1 MEYIKEVRNCALSVL
16 KLINNDGY
24 KYANKITGRLIED
37 GFLNSYPKIVLWG
50 LRELGYIKTNKQSE
64 LELTSKGKRIVCND
78 KIMQTLAN
86 VPWIIPDIR
95 QPDWDG
101 AFRHLLREG
110 KKTVAKNIEKEIL
123 DENAESLKAMIASLD
138 DKARYAFY
146 VKMQD
151 TMELGAIKAVD
162 ESIDINMPV
171 RKYNVTFHGY
181 TRDKDI
187 ESLPDCKG
195 VFMVYKHMT
204 YGNSQLTW
212 KREIIHIGKAT
223 QKGIRETI
231 KDVCK
236 NINFKDEILSF
247 DELCYSWA
255 ELSERKINI
264 VENALLNRQKPNLN
278 DKSTFDFRYDIA
290 SFEFSGDCDGLK
302 SKSFTIS
309 RNKE

>member
-1 MEYIKEVRNCALSVL
+1 MDNIKNIRDCAASVL
-16 KLINNDGY
+16 ILINDEGY
-24 KYANKITGRLIED
+24 KYANKITGRLIEN
-37 GFLNSYPKIVLWG
+37 GFLNSYPKIVLMG
-50 LRELGYIKTNKQSE
+50 LKELGYIKTNKQSE

-86 VPWIIPDIR
+86 VPWIIPDIS

-101 AFRHLLREG
+101 AFMHLLREG
-110 KKTVAKNIEKEIL
+110 KKAVAKDIEKQIL

-151 TMELGAIKAVD
+151 TMDLEAIRAVD
-162 ESIDINMPV
+162 ETIDINKPI
-171 RKYNVTFHGY
+171 RKYNVTFNGY
-181 TRDKDI
+181 TSDDNI
-187 ESLPDCKG
+187 EKLPNCKG
-195 VFMVYKHMT
+195 VFMIYKCGT
-204 YGNSQLTW
+204 SFVKTDDLL
-212 KREIIHIGKAT
+212 EIIYIGKAG
-223 QKGIRETI
+223 KYGVRESVKKARKMQIFNNETLL
-231 KDVCK
+231 
-236 NINFKDEILSF
+236 FYH
-247 DELCYSWA
+247 LCYSWT

-264 VENALLNRQKPNLN
+264 VENALLSKLKPKLN